1 VFESRS
7 ILLIGKLSLYC
18 RIRALLAGHPAQPG
32 EIGEKTAEYMQKLS
46 GRQENAGETSKI
58 FSGE

>member
-1 VFESRS
+1 LVNYLCTAGF
-7 ILLIGKLSLYC
+7 
-18 RIRALLAGHPAQPG
+18 RALLAGHPAQPG
-32 EIGEKTAEYMQKLS
+32 EIGEKTTEYMQKLS